1 MAMLHSEWQKMLFI
15 TTVIASLLPLSLCFS
30 FSRAFMPLSKDVR
43 IKVHIGKFQIS
54 SWPISADSG
63 Q

>member
-1 MAMLHSEWQKMLFI
+1 MLFI

-54 SWPISADSG
+54 LVGLFQLTQVNDFK
-63 Q
+63 